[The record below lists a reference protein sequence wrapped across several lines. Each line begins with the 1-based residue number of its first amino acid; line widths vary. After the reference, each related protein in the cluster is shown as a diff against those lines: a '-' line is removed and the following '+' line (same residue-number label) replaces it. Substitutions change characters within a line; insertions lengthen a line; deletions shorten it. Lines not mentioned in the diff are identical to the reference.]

1 MPPPNETNP
10 PTEPRTKQGFA
21 DLLTELADLYGVE
34 GMRTRLI
41 DPRYLLMKERQ
52 AKAWRVASQKIAS
65 HDAPA
70 QLTEDS
76 PRLFERVKGVGETTI
91 ELMKQYITTG
101 TFEELEDIK
110 ADPWVSH
117 GVGVGV
123 GTPRNVGTP
132 DPPGRHLRRAEERGV
147 APAELTEDTLRPYE
161 SVLVHARN
169 KKPRFIRTEHLE
181 RPGNLSDANYS
192 DEFKQEI
199 RVWFETLRV
208 RDWKNPLRIPYELK
222 ERGLQHGIGFS
233 TSVFLCRGERLKL
246 DDVDVL
252 WSDLEAGRWD
262 GFDAYKNDQEGFL
275 KKLSNHKP
283 AIDEYYDAIVF
294 EGRIF
299 IPDTRK
305 PRPYTSASS
314 IDWDA
319 RHFIRDYGAEDGVGI
334 RSSQLKF
341 RGDPDTDRYWCK
353 FRGKCDYIRENII
366 YPIIRHLGFK
376 ATDADDER
384 DAKRTDVE
392 TNKRAKPRELEES
405 SKKPRR
411 NK

>member
-1 MPPPNETNP
+1 M
-10 PTEPRTKQGFA
+10 
-21 DLLTELADLYGVE
+21 
-34 GMRTRLI
+34 
-41 DPRYLLMKERQ
+41 
-52 AKAWRVASQKIAS
+52 
-65 HDAPA
+65 
-70 QLTEDS
+70 
-76 PRLFERVKGVGETTI
+76 
-91 ELMKQYITTG
+91 
-101 TFEELEDIK
+101 
-110 ADPWVSH
+110 
-117 GVGVGV
+117 
-123 GTPRNVGTP
+123 
-132 DPPGRHLRRAEERGV
+132 
-147 APAELTEDTLRPYE
+147 
-161 SVLVHARN
+161 LVHARN
-169 KKPRFIRTEHLE
+169 FKPRFIRTEHLE

-222 ERGLQHGIGFS
+222 ERGFQHGIGFS

-314 IDWDA
+314 MDWDA

-334 RSSQLKF
+334 GSSQVKF

-392 TNKRAKPRELEES
+392 TNKRAKPRELEG
-405 SKKPRR
+405 KKPRR

>member
-70 QLTEDS
+70 ELTEDS
-76 PRLFERVKGVGETTI
+76 PRLFERVKGVGCVTI
-91 ELMKQYITTG
+91 ELLKQYITTG
-101 TFEELEDIK
+101 TLEELEDVK
-110 ADPWVSH
+110 AGPCVSH
-117 GVGVGV
+117 
-123 GTPRNVGTP
+123 
-132 DPPGRHLRRAEERGV
+132 V
-147 APAELTEDTLRPYE
+147 APAELTEDTVGPYE
-161 SVLVHARN
+161 KVIVYARDF
-169 KKPRFIRTEHLE
+169 KPRFIRTEHLE

-314 IDWDA
+314 MDWDA